1 MCQVGESD
9 TILWEGI
16 TILSYH
22 CARAVQSGIFS
33 IRSREPRH
41 TQRGSHMRH
50 LIGKIGN
57 VWTQLDR
64 SPCPTCGGTKYT
76 VTVKCEARTED
87 VGLLLRCSLCARLR
101 GVVKD
106 IGACVERHSHVRR

>member
-1 MCQVGESD
+1 MA
-9 TILWEGI
+9 
-16 TILSYH
+16 ILSYH
-22 CARAVQSGIFS
+22 CSRAVQSSIFS

-50 LIGKIGN
+50 LIGKIGQ

-64 SPCPTCGGTKYT
+64 APCPTCGGTKFT
-76 VTVKCEARTED
+76 VAIPYAEQG
-87 VGLLLRCSLCARLR
+87 GLMLRCSQCARLR
-101 GVVKD
+101 GAVKD